1 MDAHTPDICLVHP
14 NRTNTHRTVDA
25 FVDDTNSGLTT
36 DGLHSFLPQPMA
48 PVAKHDTIYDQT
60 VANVQFY
67 NDLLSSSGGKLALHK
82 SYAYVLTTKWNHGQ
96 RLLNETQRYL
106 PPLPIYQ
113 HQNQHDMHLL
123 SPKTSRKMLGVH
135 TASDGNSKE

>member
-1 MDAHTPDICLVHP
+1 MTLTHP
-14 NRTNTHRTVDA
+14 NRTTTSRTVDA

-36 DGLHSFLPQPMA
+36 DGLQSFLSQPTA

-82 SYAYVLTTKWNHGQ
+82 S
-96 RLLNETQRYL
+96 
-106 PPLPIYQ
+106 
-113 HQNQHDMHLL
+113 
-123 SPKTSRKMLGVH
+123 
-135 TASDGNSKE
+135 